1 MNILLVNEAG
11 CFAPGIIALA
21 KALSKQHRVV
31 IVGPLQPQIRSGHKI
46 TTGAY
51 PLRVKQ
57 YFVLNKIKIFSV
69 NGTPVDCV
77 TLALDKILRSKPDL
91 IISGISGTP
100 SRGEVIYTSGVVS
113 AAIAGTI
120 QGIPSIAISAKIRDE
135 SDEKSFLPI
144 ANMFAKRLSYFV
156 KNLSPGVTL
165 NINYPERYFGGKIIC
180 TPLTCNI
187 INNKYTCEVNPFGN
201 MFYWLKEDISGWA
214 AAALGQ
220 KGDIYWLKKGYIT
233 ITPLKL
239 DLTND
244 EAVNIIAKSGIKL

>member
-21 KALSKQHRVV
+21 KTLSKNHRVV
-31 IVGPLQPQIRSGHKI
+31 IVAPLHPQFKSGHKI

-77 TLALDKILRSKPDL
+77 TLAIDKILRSKPDL
-91 IISGISGTP
+91 IISGISGRH

-120 QGIPSIAISAKIRDE
+120 QGIPSIALSAKIRDE
-135 SDEKSFLPI
+135 TDEKSFMPI
-144 ANMFAKRLSYFV
+144 ANMFARRLSYYV
-156 KNLSPGVTL
+156 KNMVPNTTL
-165 NINYPERYFGGKIIC
+165 NINYPERYLSNKIVC
-180 TPLTCNI
+180 TPLTCDI
-187 INNKYTCEVNPFGN
+187 INNKYTYEVNPFGN
-201 MFYWLKEDISGWA
+201 TFYWLKEDISGWA

-220 KGDIYWLKKGYIT
+220 RGDIYWLKKGYIT

-239 DLTND
+239 NLKAMKQS
-244 EAVNIIAKSGIKL
+244 EL